1 MQLLQ
6 GEIDAAELDLAG
18 RVSSLKLI
26 QQHIQYMA
34 AKLDEYSVEYAKL
47 NKKYY
52 RLRNA
57 VLEGLKNDMP

>member
-6 GEIDAAELDLAG
+6 GEIDAAELG

-57 VLEGLKNDMP
+57 VLEGLKNDVP